1 MKPKA
6 GRFSIA
12 HTLPLLVSIAM
23 QMDEVMVF
31 NALQMHEIE
40 VPCQPVF
47 FLVTKT
53 LKREMLRRGGG
64 GKGEC

>member
-1 MKPKA
+1 
-6 GRFSIA
+6 
-12 HTLPLLVSIAM
+12 V
-23 QMDEVMVF
+23 VF

-53 LKREMLRRGGG
+53 LKMEMLRGCGG
-64 GKGEC
+64 GKGKC

>member
-1 MKPKA
+1 
-6 GRFSIA
+6 
-12 HTLPLLVSIAM
+12 
-23 QMDEVMVF
+23 MVF

-53 LKREMLRRGGG
+53 LKMEMLRGCGG
-64 GKGEC
+64 GKGKC